1 MNRLAYSK
9 GDFTMGVGAQEG
21 LLHAYNGWCS
31 GETIQVMYFVIIKA
45 IYIIANKDKND
56 SRARHCRDSY
66 D

>member
-1 MNRLAYSK
+1 
-9 GDFTMGVGAQEG
+9 MGVGAQKG

-31 GETIQVMYFVIIKA
+31 GESVQVIYFVIIKA
-45 IYIIANKDKND
+45 ICIIANKGKND